1 MVAFRFTN
9 GDINIIKFIRKHGIS
24 TTNKMYSSE
33 RNVCSIIYKKETNK
47 WYYKVG
53 KLLNLL
59 DYGKLSIFCSS
70 VGFNHGKDK
79 VVDTKA
85 YNFLVNEISWL
96 RNVNEYDDTIS
107 YNLPFNTII
116 KYKLYNRKAI
126 NRHTFKVPTP
136 VNEMLLGNIGNFADS
151 RSFIDMG

>member
-53 KLLNLL
+53 KL
-59 DYGKLSIFCSS
+59 
-70 VGFNHGKDK
+70 
-79 VVDTKA
+79 
-85 YNFLVNEISWL
+85 
-96 RNVNEYDDTIS
+96 
-107 YNLPFNTII
+107 
-116 KYKLYNRKAI
+116 
-126 NRHTFKVPTP
+126 
-136 VNEMLLGNIGNFADS
+136 
-151 RSFIDMG
+151 

>member
-1 MVAFRFTN
+1 
-9 GDINIIKFIRKHGIS
+9 
-24 TTNKMYSSE
+24 MYSSE

-85 YNFLVNEISWL
+85 YNFLL
-96 RNVNEYDDTIS
+96 M
-107 YNLPFNTII
+107 
-116 KYKLYNRKAI
+116 KL
-126 NRHTFKVPTP
+126 VGC
-136 VNEMLLGNIGNFADS
+136 EMLMSMMILYRI
-151 RSFIDMG
+151 IYHLIQL

>member
-1 MVAFRFTN
+1 
-9 GDINIIKFIRKHGIS
+9 
-24 TTNKMYSSE
+24 
-33 RNVCSIIYKKETNK
+33 
-47 WYYKVG
+47 
-53 KLLNLL
+53 
-59 DYGKLSIFCSS
+59 
-70 VGFNHGKDK
+70 
-79 VVDTKA
+79 
-85 YNFLVNEISWL
+85 L

>member
-9 GDINIIKFIRKHGIS
+9 GDINIIKLSESMVFLLL
-24 TTNKMYSSE
+24 NKMYSSE

-85 YNFLVNEISWL
+85 YNFS
-96 RNVNEYDDTIS
+96 
-107 YNLPFNTII
+107 
-116 KYKLYNRKAI
+116 
-126 NRHTFKVPTP
+126 
-136 VNEMLLGNIGNFADS
+136 
-151 RSFIDMG
+151 